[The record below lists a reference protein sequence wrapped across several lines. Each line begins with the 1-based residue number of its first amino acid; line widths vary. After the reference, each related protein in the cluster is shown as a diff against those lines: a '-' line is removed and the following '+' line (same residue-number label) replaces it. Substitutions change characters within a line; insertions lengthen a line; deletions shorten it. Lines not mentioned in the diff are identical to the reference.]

1 MFRIALDTN
10 VLAYLAGV
18 DRSPQDGAKIDT
30 TRDLIARLNDQATL
44 IAPVQA
50 LGELFVVLSRAGV
63 SADEARSILIEYSQS
78 LETADSSTTIMAS
91 ALDLVVDHRLQYW
104 DALIL
109 AASAEAGATLVLS
122 KDMQDGFVWRGLT
135 VVNPYAATIHRKLA
149 AVLQPAN

>member
-10 VLAYLAGV
+10 VLTYLAGI
-18 DRSPQDGAKIDT
+18 DRSPQDRGKIDA
-30 TRDLIARLNDQATL
+30 TRNLVAKLNVQAAL

-63 SADEARSILIEYSQS
+63 SADEVRTVLIEYSQS
-78 LETADSSTTIMAS
+78 LETADSSAPIMAA

-109 AASAEAGATLVLS
+109 SASAEAGATLLLS
-122 KDMQDGFVWRGLT
+122 EDMQDGFVWRGLT
-135 VVNPYAATIHRKLA
+135 VVNPYAPIMHRKLA
-149 AVLQPAN
+149 AAI